1 VTTPQREALLDKIRA
16 LLSKTVENGCTES
29 EAFAALAKARALVDV
44 YDVGDDELEL
54 TREEKA
60 ILMREPRGS
69 EDKHKIKYYLAT
81 AVAKFCACEVWR
93 NHDGLL
99 VFCGMR
105 ADAQLATWMLD
116 TLAAFVQN
124 EIVNHLMGSVA
135 EGRERRDIVKS
146 FALGCCD
153 RISKRLDQLRKQS
166 ETLATP
172 NAKALVVVKDAAVKA
187 RLDELGINLCSRR
200 SSATIGNSA
209 SYGAGKAA
217 GDRASF
223 GRPVSGQNA
232 TLRLK

>member
-1 VTTPQREALLDKIRA
+1 MTTQREALLTKIRA
-16 LLSKTVENGCTES
+16 LLSKTIENGATEA
-29 EAFAALAKARALVDV
+29 EALAALAKARAMVDA

-54 TREEKA
+54 TKEEAA
-60 ILMREPRGS
+60 IILREPRDS
-69 EDKHKIKYYLAT
+69 TDPHKIKQHL
-81 AVAKFCACEVWR
+81 AVAVGKFCECTAWR
-93 NHDGLL
+93 NHSGTIS
-99 VFCGMR
+99 FCGLR
-105 ADAQLATWMLD
+105 PDAQLATWMLD
-116 TLAAFVQN
+116 TLTAFVTN
-124 EIVNHLMGSVA
+124 ELVNHLVGCIA
-135 EGRERRDIVKS
+135 EGRERRRVLLS

-153 RISKRLDQLRKQS
+153 RISQRLDQLREQS
-166 ETLATP
+166 ASLATP

-187 RLDELGINLCSRR
+187 TLDALGISLCSRR